1 MITRPINWN
10 NIEDQVDLDVW
21 NRLTA
26 NFWLPE
32 KVPLSNDIKTWETL
46 RPEEKLVTV
55 RVLTGLTML
64 DTVQS
69 TEGAPSMMEDSLTMH
84 EEAVF
89 CNISFMEAVHAKS
102 YSSVFST
109 LISSQEIEDAFR
121 WSEENKNLQRKAEI
135 VLERYTAGN
144 DIISAL
150 KRKVTSVMLESFM
163 FYSGF
168 YLPLYWSSRAK
179 LTNTADLI
187 QLIMRDE
194 AIHGY
199 YVGYKFQKS
208 YEILDDSQKDELR
221 GFAYSMLMDLYDN
234 EVKYASDLY
243 DPMGITEDVK
253 KYMKYNGNKAL
264 SNLGFDPLFP
274 KDDCEVSPA
283 ILSALSP
290 SSDENHD
297 FFSGSGSS
305 YVIGKHE
312 ATTDSDWDF

>member
-10 NIEDQVDLDVW
+10 NLEDPVDLDVW

-32 KVPLSNDIKTWETL
+32 KVPLSNDVKSWSTL
-46 RPEEKLVTV
+46 REDEKLVVV

-69 TEGAPSMMEDSLTMH
+69 TEGAPSLMDDALTMH

-109 LISSQEIEDAFR
+109 LISTQDIEDAFR
-121 WSEENKNLQRKAEI
+121 WSEENQHLQKKAKI
-135 VLERYTAGN
+135 VRDRYAAGN
-144 DIISAL
+144 DIMSAL
-150 KRKVTSVMLESFM
+150 KRKITSVFLESFM

-168 YLPLYWSSRAK
+168 YLPLYWSTRAK

-194 AIHGY
+194 AVHGY
-199 YVGYKFQKS
+199 YVGYKFKKSYDDLQDFQKS
-208 YEILDDSQKDELR
+208 ELKDY
-221 GFAYSMLMDLYDN
+221 AYSLLLDLYENEIKYAADLYD
-234 EVKYASDLY
+234 S
-243 DPMGITEDVK
+243 MGITEDVR
-253 KYMKYNGNKAL
+253 KYMHYNANKAL
-264 SNLGFDPLFP
+264 SNLGFEPLFP
-274 KDDCEVSPA
+274 KEDCNFSPA
-283 ILSALSP
+283 IMSALNP
-290 SSDENHD
+290 TSDENHD

-312 ATTDSDWDF
+312 SVKDEDWD